1 VKYLADE
8 RWYVVRNM
16 CGVLAELSDPQL
28 VEHIAPALRHSDARV
43 QQSALKALVKTRDG
57 KTAATLADALPFL
70 SPHILDEALDEL
82 MYLKSLHTIAALE
95 AFATSSGS
103 NPVRAIKAVYAL
115 GAIADVAA
123 LYALGRLFRVEELDS
138 RIRRAAL
145 AAISQQRSAIATR
158 LLEELSTSWGPLAEE
173 ARKELDKRTI
183 KPN

>member
-1 VKYLADE
+1 
-8 RWYVVRNM
+8 
-16 CGVLAELSDPQL
+16 
-28 VEHIAPALRHSDARV
+28 
-43 QQSALKALVKTRDG
+43 
-57 KTAATLADALPFL
+57 
-70 SPHILDEALDEL
+70 
-82 MYLKSLHTIAALE
+82 
-95 AFATSSGS
+95 
-103 NPVRAIKAVYAL
+103 VRAIKAVYAL

-173 ARKELDKRTI
+173 ARKELDRRTI